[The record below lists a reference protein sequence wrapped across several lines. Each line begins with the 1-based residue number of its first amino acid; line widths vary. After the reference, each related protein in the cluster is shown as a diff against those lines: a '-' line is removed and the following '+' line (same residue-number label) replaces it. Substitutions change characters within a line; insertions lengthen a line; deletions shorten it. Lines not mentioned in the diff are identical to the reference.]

1 MVPASSSI
9 VDVQGL
15 AALKR
20 GAAEQS
26 PAALEEAAQQFESLI
41 IGLMLKTARDA
52 QLGDG
57 LFDNSQ
63 SKQYLELMDQQV
75 ALELARKGG
84 FGFSDM
90 IIEQLGT
97 RTVEPAAEPSRAA
110 FEAADP
116 EQFVRELLPQARA
129 AAERLG
135 VDPKL
140 LLAQAALE
148 TGWGRSLPRR
158 GDGSSSNNLFGI
170 KAGASWRGQS
180 VSQWTLENIDGA
192 MTRQRARF
200 RAYESTSES
209 FADYAALIAESPR
222 YAPAL
227 ESGGDP
233 ERYVRE
239 VVAGGYATD
248 AAYADKWLSIYNGA
262 ELERAVSAAQG
273 SPASADT
280 MTASNL
286 EP

>member
-1 MVPASSSI
+1 MIPSSASV
-9 VDVQGL
+9 VDIQGL
-15 AALKR
+15 AQLR
-20 GAAEQS
+20 CGAAEQN

-90 IIEQLGT
+90 IVEQLS
-97 RTVEPAAEPSRAA
+97 AALPETES
-110 FEAADP
+110 FEAADA
-116 EQFVRELLPQARA
+116 EQFVRDLMPQARA

-158 GDGSSSNNLFGI
+158 ADGSSSNNLFGI
-170 KAGASWRGQS
+170 KAGGSWHGQS
-180 VSQWTLENIDGA
+180 VAQWTLENVGGTV
-192 MTRQRARF
+192 TRQREQF
-200 RAYESTSES
+200 RAYSTAADS
-209 FADYAALIAESPR
+209 FADYAALIGESPR
-222 YAPAL
+222 YARAL
-227 ESGGDP
+227 EAGERP
-233 ERYVRE
+233 EHYVRE
-239 VVAGGYATD
+239 VAAGGYATD
-248 AAYADKWLSIYNGA
+248 PDYADKWLSMYRS
-262 ELERAVSAAQG
+262 EPLRRAVEAAQETG
-273 SPASADT
+273 SPADFMATS
-280 MTASNL
+280 TAH
-286 EP
+286 